1 MTLPRVAA
9 ASLALVRHGES
20 TWIVE
25 GRFQGRQDPPLSER
39 GERQSELVAARLRD
53 PLSGPPLP
61 IPVRPPAAV
70 WHSPLARARQTAEL
84 IARAQAIPTPLV
96 AVPGLTEIAQGDWE
110 GLTHAEVSEASGE
123 ILAGWRRDPTQVN
136 APGGER
142 LVEAAARAEEA
153 LATILS
159 ALEAERL
166 EAADAPPGRGDAS
179 PVSGYASP
187 AGGHPWAVVVAH
199 DGIFRLGLLA
209 LLGLPLD
216 RFWSFPFVL
225 CGISVVELRGG
236 RASLVAHNLAAHLA
250 PLADDATARAEARG
264 DRRGA
269 L

>member
-1 MTLPRVAA
+1 MALPRVAA
-9 ASLALVRHGES
+9 GSLVLVRHAES

-39 GERQSELVAARLRD
+39 GERQAELVAARLRD

-84 IARAQAIPTPLV
+84 IARAQAVPTPLL
-96 AVPGLTEIAQGDWE
+96 AAPDLTEIAQGDWE
-110 GLTHAEVSEASGE
+110 GLTHAEVTEASGE
-123 ILAGWRRDPTQVN
+123 ILAGWRRDPTLVN

-142 LVEAAARAEEA
+142 LGDAAARVEEA
-153 LATILS
+153 LAAILT
-159 ALEAERL
+159 ALESERL
-166 EAADAPPGRGDAS
+166 EGVDAS
-179 PVSGYASP
+179 PVPRDASPVAGYARP
-187 AGGHPWAVVVAH
+187 AAGHPWAIIVAH
-199 DGIFRLGLLA
+199 DGIFRLALLA
-209 LLGLPLD
+209 LLELPLE

-225 CGISVVELRGG
+225 CGISVVEIRGG

-250 PLADDATARAEARG
+250 PLAGDPTARAEARG